1 MDFEFATASKII
13 FGTGKLNDLGAM
25 IAGFGSKAFVVTN
38 FYPGHELSNQLES
51 ALTTSG
57 IQLELFIVKGEPT
70 LSTVQSGLAAARSHA
85 SDFVIGYGGGS
96 ALDCAKAISALYNNP
111 GDVTDYLEV
120 IGLAKPLAAD
130 PLPVVAVPT
139 TAGTGSEVTRNA
151 VLGSEAHK
159 VKVSLRSPL
168 MLPKIALIDPALTLS
183 LPCEMTA
190 SSGMDALTQLIEPY
204 VSNAA
209 NPLTDAVCREGLRL
223 VSRSLR
229 TAYNF
234 PEDLNAREDMALASL
249 FGGIALA
256 NARLGAVHGFA
267 GPMGGLFQAP
277 HGMIC
282 ARLLPI
288 VMEANLAALEKRDHA
303 SSTLDRFDE
312 IARLLTGYPRAEA
325 DEGVAW
331 VYDLRGA
338 LEIPPLKKFGLTTSE
353 FPELI
358 NRAGQAS
365 SMKGNPIV
373 LTEAELETILEK
385 AL

>member
-1 MDFEFATASKII
+1 MDFEFATATRII
-13 FGTGKLNDLGAM
+13 FGSGRLTDLGA
-25 IAGFGSKAFVVTN
+25 IVSQFGSKAFVVTN
-38 FYPGHELSNQLES
+38 FLPGHELSDRLES
-51 ALTTSG
+51 AFSDSG
-57 IQLELFIVKGEPT
+57 LQINLFVVKHEPT
-70 LSTVQSGLAAARSHA
+70 LSMVQAGLAAAREQK

-96 ALDCAKAISALYNNP
+96 ALDCAKAIAALYKNP
-111 GDVTDYLEV
+111 GEVTDYLEV
-120 IGLAKPLAAD
+120 IGLAKPLLAD

-151 VLGSEAHK
+151 VLGSEDRK

-183 LPCEMTA
+183 LPSVKTA
-190 SSGMDALTQLIEPY
+190 SSGMDALTQLIEPF

-229 TAYNF
+229 TAYHF
-234 PEDLNAREDMALASL
+234 PDDLSAREDMALASL

-267 GPMGGLFQAP
+267 GPIGGLFPAP

-303 SSTLDRFDE
+303 SSILDRFDE
-312 IARLLTGYPRAEA
+312 IARLLTGHPGAEA
-325 DEGVAW
+325 DDGVEW
-331 VYDLRGA
+331 VFDLREA
-338 LEIPPLKKFGLTTSE
+338 LKIPPLKEFGLTTAD
-353 FPELI
+353 FPDLI
-358 NRAGQAS
+358 HRASQAS
-365 SMKGNPIV
+365 SMRGNPIV
-373 LTEAELETILEK
+373 LTDEELETILNK